1 MHRHRTCATG
11 PAVGLSARAGV
22 TGRSLS
28 IRCSGP
34 GCWLASLRL
43 SLLLF
48 PLGVS
53 LLQCEASLP
62 APFAV
67 GVHYVVV
74 FSPYPA
80 YRRGSSAFAFV
91 LSDAVAGCARDF
103 ARALACGA
111 PDSRAVSARRA
122 VLRAPRGF
130 HLGFCRCTVQ
140 CLPPSLASAARHLI
154 SHVVGSVSLLIFPVR
169 GPSGCAV
176 WKAGRFFC
184 RPCFWPFCL
193 AVG

>member
-1 MHRHRTCATG
+1 M
-11 PAVGLSARAGV
+11 
-22 TGRSLS
+22 
-28 IRCSGP
+28 
-34 GCWLASLRL
+34 LASLRL

-67 GVHYVVV
+67 GVRHVVV

-122 VLRAPRGF
+122 VLRLLEVSTWDSAGVPCSA
-130 HLGFCRCTVQ
+130 CRRLRRRRRIT
-140 CLPPSLASAARHLI
+140 
-154 SHVVGSVSLLIFPVR
+154 
-169 GPSGCAV
+169 
-176 WKAGRFFC
+176 
-184 RPCFWPFCL
+184 
-193 AVG
+193 